1 MNAIYNFNCSC
12 KTIDILKCCQWLDQH
27 LDLFDCTKEDKEGFI
42 KDFKKAMEEEQ

>member
-27 LDLFDCTKEDKEGFI
+27 LDVFDCNREDKENFI
-42 KDFKKAMEEEQ
+42 KDFKKAMEEGQ